1 MTEEELNKIGT
12 ALPHVGTLKLIAEI
26 RRLEAERDWLV
37 EEVCQ
42 QTGVTLDHLRECM
55 EAPNHKPVVNV
66 KMGEKWRD
74 IFALQAENAALRA
87 RAVPEV
93 VWSDPTDI
101 TPARA
106 KFGKL
111 LLIAWE
117 DGEWRILFGEEQLV
131 EGDTADLETAK
142 SACVASFLRLV
153 GVQ

>member
-1 MTEEELNKIGT
+1 MTREQYE
-12 ALPHVGTLKLIAEI
+12 ALRARLAEISYYEPAVIDGIAEQALDGVKDLLA
-26 RRLEAERDWLV
+26 RV
-37 EEVCQ
+37 E
-42 QTGVTLDHLRECM
+42 
-55 EAPNHKPVVNV
+55 
-66 KMGEKWRD
+66 
-74 IFALQAENAALRA
+74 ALQAENAALRA

-142 SACVASFLRLV
+142 VACVADVLRLV
-153 GVQ
+153 GAQ